1 MKTLTIN
8 FDKAYPAFSPEYF
21 TDSCKVEEP
30 ENADKEAFRELTL
43 TGFDGYSFPHH
54 LVANTVSFA
63 KKAQKKLIKPGNHCD
78 VMRLNCDKVVLFE
91 LYGQKYMLF
100 CELKSTFSTD
110 EIVHA
115 KDQIVGSLVKI
126 RSLFHTLQGVK
137 LDEYKP
143 IGLIVSF
150 QPTDEQINALSK
162 NEDMKSAFAVMLN
175 ADRKYNMPE
184 KNTNRYFHPLNVGNI
199 DFYYLPVPERQKT
212 YSVDINTIIH

>member
-1 MKTLTIN
+1 MKTLKIN

-43 TGFDGYSFPHH
+43 TGFDGYSFPHD
-54 LVANTVSFA
+54 LVANTVTFA
-63 KKAQKKLIKPGNHCD
+63 DRAQNNLLSSGNHCG

-100 CELKSTFSTD
+100 CELKSTFSSY
-110 EIVHA
+110 EIGHA

-137 LDEYKP
+137 LDEYRP

-162 NEDMKSAFAVMLN
+162 NEDMKSVFAIRLN
-175 ADRKYNMPE
+175 AERKYNMPE
-184 KNTNRYFHPLNVGNI
+184 VKTNRYFHPLNVGTI
-199 DFYYLPVPERQKT
+199 DFYYLPVPGRQKM

>member
-1 MKTLTIN
+1 MKTLKIN

-30 ENADKEAFRELTL
+30 ENADKVAFRELTL
-43 TGFDGYSFPHH
+43 TGFDGYSFPHD
-54 LVANTVSFA
+54 LVANTVTFA
-63 KKAQKKLIKPGNHCD
+63 DRAQNNLLRSGNHCG

-91 LYGQKYMLF
+91 LEGQKYMLF
-100 CELKSTFSTD
+100 CELKSTFSSY
-110 EIVHA
+110 EIGHA

-126 RSLFHTLQGVK
+126 RSLFHTLQEVK

-162 NEDMKSAFAVMLN
+162 NEDMKSVFAIRLN

-184 KNTNRYFHPLNVGNI
+184 VNTNRYFHPLNVGTI

>member
-1 MKTLTIN
+1 MKTLKIN

-54 LVANTVSFA
+54 LVANTISFA
-63 KKAQKKLIKPGNHCD
+63 KKAQENLIKPGNHCD

-91 LYGQKYMLF
+91 LEGQKYMLF
-100 CELKSTFSTD
+100 CELKSTFSSY
-110 EIVHA
+110 EIGHA

-184 KNTNRYFHPLNVGNI
+184 KNTNRYFHPLNVGTI